1 MGDVMIEVQN
11 KDVETL
17 KNEILEHTKQQMDA
31 FDIKRLQA
39 MRANQIDPE
48 SEALQKFFRS
58 ESRRRYE
65 IKNRE
70 MRLSLI
76 HI

>member
-1 MGDVMIEVQN
+1 MIEVQN

-39 MRANQIDPE
+39 VRALPDYKLPNE
-48 SEALQKFFRS
+48 
-58 ESRRRYE
+58 
-65 IKNRE
+65 
-70 MRLSLI
+70 
-76 HI
+76 